1 MSSDIIKCCPNAKS
15 RSPVYLHHF
24 VHELFRAKLVDQ
36 RSALAPVISDLFRFR
51 CTLQSVDILYGHS
64 QCQANPQSSNQP
76 QNVLQRSS
84 NPSQTSDHAFK
95 HVHLHFPQARKLWWR
110 SPSTRM
116 RRMCWLVMKV
126 DSVIL
131 AKIMLRSWLKKLQR
145 SVLVKS
151 GLWLLDAE
159 DVCAQL
165 PQDIRWH
172 FIGTLQSKKVK
183 DLAGW

>member
-1 MSSDIIKCCPNAKS
+1 
-15 RSPVYLHHF
+15 
-24 VHELFRAKLVDQ
+24 
-36 RSALAPVISDLFRFR
+36 
-51 CTLQSVDILYGHS
+51 
-64 QCQANPQSSNQP
+64 
-76 QNVLQRSS
+76 
-84 NPSQTSDHAFK
+84 
-95 HVHLHFPQARKLWWR
+95 
-110 SPSTRM
+110 
-116 RRMCWLVMKV
+116 MCWLVMKV

-145 SVLVKS
+145 SVLVES

-172 FIGTLQSKKVK
+172 FIGTLQSKKAR